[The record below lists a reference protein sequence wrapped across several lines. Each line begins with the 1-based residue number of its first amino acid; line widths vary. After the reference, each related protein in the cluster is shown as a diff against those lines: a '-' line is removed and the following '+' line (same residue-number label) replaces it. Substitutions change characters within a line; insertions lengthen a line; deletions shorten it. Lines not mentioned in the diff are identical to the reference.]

1 VLTLILAGGLGTRLS
16 EETQDRPKPLVEIGG
31 RPIIWHIMMSY
42 YSQGYKDFLI
52 AGGYKCEMLEPTL
65 NKHFVDI
72 PNLKFE
78 VLDTGLHTQ
87 TGGRLK
93 RCFEYSG
100 IQRCFATYG
109 DGVSNI
115 NLKELL
121 KVHETSANLV
131 TLTAVHPPARFG
143 RVVLEDKQ
151 VIHFGEKNQSD
162 EGWINGGF
170 FVLDRQV
177 IDYISDD
184 SVSFE
189 RFPLSQLAE
198 TRKLG
203 AHLHQGFWQ
212 PMDTLREKNEL
223 EEVWKRGKAP
233 WKTW

>member
-93 RCFEYSG
+93 RCFEY
-100 IQRCFATYG
+100 
-109 DGVSNI
+109 
-115 NLKELL
+115 
-121 KVHETSANLV
+121 
-131 TLTAVHPPARFG
+131 
-143 RVVLEDKQ
+143 
-151 VIHFGEKNQSD
+151 
-162 EGWINGGF
+162 
-170 FVLDRQV
+170 
-177 IDYISDD
+177 
-184 SVSFE
+184 
-189 RFPLSQLAE
+189 
-198 TRKLG
+198 
-203 AHLHQGFWQ
+203 
-212 PMDTLREKNEL
+212 
-223 EEVWKRGKAP
+223 
-233 WKTW
+233 